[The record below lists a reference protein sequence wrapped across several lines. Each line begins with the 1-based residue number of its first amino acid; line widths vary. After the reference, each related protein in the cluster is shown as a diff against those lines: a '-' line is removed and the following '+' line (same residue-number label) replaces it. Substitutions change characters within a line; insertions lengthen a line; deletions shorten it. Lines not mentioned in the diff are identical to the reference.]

1 MEGRLPKTYD
11 SFLEQRQENASDKKI
26 QPELGSYFSALVSS
40 ETEKELIVRNVDCFL
55 LPNT

>member
-26 QPELGSYFSALVSS
+26 QPELGSYFSALVSI
-40 ETEKELIVRNVDCFL
+40 ETEKELTCHYYLD
-55 LPNT
+55 